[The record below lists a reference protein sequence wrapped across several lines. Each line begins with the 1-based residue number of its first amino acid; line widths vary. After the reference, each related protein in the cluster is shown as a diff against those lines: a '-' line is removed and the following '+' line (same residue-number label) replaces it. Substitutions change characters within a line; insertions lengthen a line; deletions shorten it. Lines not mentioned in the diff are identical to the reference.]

1 MLDKQKILSKF
12 YSTLH
17 ELEMNGFK
25 YPIQN
30 PTLLLVLQ
38 SQLSCLAD
46 ILDDDIPEEY
56 WEPLET
62 VLQF

>member
-17 ELEMNGFK
+17 ELEINGHL
-25 YPIQN
+25 YSQQN

-38 SQLSCLAD
+38 SQLDCLSD